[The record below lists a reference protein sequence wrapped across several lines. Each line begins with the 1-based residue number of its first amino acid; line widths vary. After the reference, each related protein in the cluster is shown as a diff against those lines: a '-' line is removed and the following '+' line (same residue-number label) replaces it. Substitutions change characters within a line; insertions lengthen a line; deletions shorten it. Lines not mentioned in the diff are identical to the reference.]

1 MHLKSIQI
9 KNFKGFKN
17 LSFECNKNFN
27 VVIGENN
34 IGKSTIF
41 ESLLIW
47 ESCFNRIIN
56 AKKTAFYKADGGNTY
71 IPFGDLTFIR
81 LINDTDLFFEAPNQ
95 ARITVTIEEKDKVF
109 NLTFELSKPKSISN
123 SYLRFKTI
131 NHREFEKFAEFLK
144 HSQIKLDEAIFIYQ
158 TKPVSNILNREP
170 FMNSGQVLKKISI
183 GKSGEVLRNKIIK
196 KKAES
201 RTNLERQISK
211 VLNQNI
217 KFHCINEKRFQK
229 DEYINL
235 KVSSGGKHLD
245 IHLQGS
251 GFLQVAEIFSTID
264 YLENAMNILLI
275 DEPDSHIHAKLQK
288 KLLQELRLIG
298 NTQTF
303 VISHNDTF
311 VSELNPEELFYLN
324 NESKNEGAIKKLD
337 LKNFDKIKK
346 ELGGIII
353 ALDKLN
359 YTDKVCFVEGDDDIE
374 YIDKLL
380 KKHIELEPDNLP
392 IRDVV
397 FYHLRGKD
405 YLLKKLD
412 HNKRLLSQLFKD
424 KNYAVV
430 YDKDFST
437 EDSCIPFETEISKK
451 LGDNSLIYK
460 HNGYCIESTI
470 FSDLDKLCE
479 LLSKI
484 YAISNLRV
492 YYFIE
497 EFVSGITSEFKN
509 HTSYYYKEF
518 EVKFNGQKKESRP
531 ELNAVTYNSFLG
543 NSLEADNEKPHF
555 LFNKVLI
562 SNFIKSFHN
571 HFFELDSKLNLK
583 SNEDIC
589 SELFISYIDNISNP
603 DDFFECNKNLL
614 RSLYEIV

>member
-17 LSFECNKNFN
+17 LSFECNQNFN

-41 ESLLIW
+41 EALLIW
-47 ESCFNRIIN
+47 ESCFKRIIN
-56 AKKTAFYKADGGNTY
+56 AKKTSFYKADGGNTY

-95 ARITVTIEEKDKVF
+95 ARITVNIKDKENVF
-109 NLTFELSKPKSISN
+109 VLTFELSKPKSISN

-131 NHREFEKFAEFLK
+131 NHKEFEKFALFLK
-144 HSQIKLDEAIFIYQ
+144 HKQIKLDEAIFIYQ
-158 TKPVSNILNREP
+158 TKPVSNILNKEP

-196 KKAES
+196 KKATN
-201 RTNLERQISK
+201 RTNLENQISK
-211 VLNQNI
+211 VLNQKIN
-217 KFHCINEKRFQK
+217 FYCTNEKRFQK
-229 DEYINL
+229 DEYIDL
-235 KVSSGGKHLD
+235 KVSNGTKNLD

-288 KLLQELRLIG
+288 KLLQELRLIN

-311 VSELNPEELFYLN
+311 VSELNPDELFYLN

-346 ELGGIII
+346 ELGGIIV

-359 YTDKVCFVEGDDDIE
+359 YTHKVCFVEGDDDIE
-374 YIDKLL
+374 YINRLL
-380 KKHIELEPDNLP
+380 KKHLKIEPENKPKKE
-392 IRDVV
+392 VV

-405 YLLKKLD
+405 FLLKKID

-424 KNYAVV
+424 KSYAVI

-437 EDSCIPFETEISKK
+437 EDSCNNFNQEISRK
-451 LGDNSLIYK
+451 LGNNSNVYT

-470 FSDLDKLCE
+470 FSDLEKLCE
-479 LLSKI
+479 FLSNWSG
-484 YAISNLRV
+484 ISKLRV
-492 YYFIE
+492 HFFIE
-497 EFVSGITSEFKN
+497 EFFANINFDFST
-509 HTSYYYKEF
+509 HTSKYYKDF
-518 EVKFNGQKKESRP
+518 EIKFNGQKKESRP
-531 ELNAVTYNSFLG
+531 ELNTVNYNDFLG
-543 NSLEADNEKPHF
+543 NALVAGNSHY
-555 LFNKVLI
+555 LFNKSLI
-562 SNFIKSFHN
+562 SDFYKCFKN
-571 HFFELDSKLNLK
+571 HFSTIDSDLLSKT
-583 SNEDIC
+583 SEDLS
-589 SELFISYIDNISNP
+589 SELFNSYIENISNSR
-603 DDFFECNKNLL
+603 DFIDCNKELL
-614 RSLYEIV
+614 RVLYEID

>member
-17 LSFECNKNFN
+17 LSFECNQNFN
-27 VVIGENN
+27 VIIGENN

-41 ESLLIW
+41 EALLIW

-56 AKKTAFYKADGGNTY
+56 SKKTSFYKADGGNTY

-95 ARITVTIEEKDKVF
+95 ARITVNIKDKENVF
-109 NLTFELSKPKSISN
+109 ALTFELSKPKSISN
-123 SYLRFKTI
+123 SYLRFKTV
-131 NHREFEKFAEFLK
+131 NHKEFEKFALFLK
-144 HSQIKLDEAIFIYQ
+144 HQQIKLDEAIFIYQ
-158 TKPVSNILNREP
+158 TKPVSNILNKEP

-196 KKAES
+196 KKAIN
-201 RTNLERQISK
+201 RINLENQISK
-211 VLNQNI
+211 VLNQKVN
-217 KFHCINEKRFQK
+217 FQCTNEKRYQK
-229 DEYINL
+229 DEYIDL
-235 KVSSGGKHLD
+235 KVSNGTKSLD

-288 KLLQELRLIG
+288 KLLQELRLIK

-311 VSELNPEELFYLN
+311 VSELNPDELFYLN
-324 NESKNEGAIKKLD
+324 NESKNEGVIKKLD

-346 ELGGIII
+346 ELGGIIV

-359 YTDKVCFVEGDDDIE
+359 YTHKVCFVEGDDDIE
-374 YIDKLL
+374 YINRLL
-380 KKHIELEPDNLP
+380 KKHLKIEPENLP
-392 IRDVV
+392 KKEVV

-405 YLLKKLD
+405 FLLKKID

-424 KNYAVV
+424 KSYAVI

-437 EDSCIPFETEISKK
+437 EASCINFNTEIERK
-451 LGDNSLIYK
+451 LGNNSNVYT

-470 FSDLDKLCE
+470 FSDLEKLCE
-479 LLSKI
+479 FLSNWSG
-484 YAISNLRV
+484 ISKLRV
-492 YYFIE
+492 HFFIE
-497 EFVSGITSEFKN
+497 EFISNINFDFGT
-509 HTSYYYKEF
+509 HTSKYYKDF
-518 EVKFNGQKKESRP
+518 EIKFNGQKKESRP
-531 ELNAVTYNSFLG
+531 ELNTVNFNDFLG
-543 NSLEADNEKPHF
+543 NALENEKPHY
-555 LFNKVLI
+555 LFNKTLI
-562 SNFIKSFHN
+562 SDFYKSFKN
-571 HFFELDSKLNLK
+571 HFSTIDRDLLSKT
-583 SNEDIC
+583 SEDLS
-589 SELFISYIDNISNP
+589 SELFNSYIENISNSR
-603 DDFFECNKNLL
+603 DFIHCNKNLL
-614 RSLYEIV
+614 RIIYEID

>member
-17 LSFECNKNFN
+17 LSFECNQNFN

-41 ESLLIW
+41 EALLIW
-47 ESCFNRIIN
+47 ESCFKRIIN
-56 AKKTAFYKADGGNTY
+56 AKKTNFYKADGGNTY

-95 ARITVTIEEKDKVF
+95 SRITVNIKDKENVF
-109 NLTFELSKPKSISN
+109 ALTFELSKPKSISN

-131 NHREFEKFAEFLK
+131 NHKEFEKFASFLK
-144 HSQIKLDEAIFIYQ
+144 RKQIKLDEAIFIYQ
-158 TKPVSNILNREP
+158 TKPVSNILNKEP

-196 KKAES
+196 KKATN
-201 RTNLERQISK
+201 RTNLENQISK
-211 VLNQNI
+211 VLNQKIN
-217 KFHCINEKRFQK
+217 FYCTNEKRFQK
-229 DEYINL
+229 DEYIDL
-235 KVSSGGKHLD
+235 KVSNGSKNLD

-288 KLLQELRLIG
+288 KLLQELRLIN

-311 VSELNPEELFYLN
+311 VSELNPDELFYLN

-346 ELGGIII
+346 ELGGIIV

-359 YTDKVCFVEGDDDIE
+359 YTHKVCFVEGDDDIE
-374 YIDKLL
+374 YINRLL
-380 KKHIELEPDNLP
+380 KKHLKIEPENKPKKE
-392 IRDVV
+392 VV

-405 YLLKKLD
+405 FLLKKID

-424 KNYAVV
+424 KSYAVI

-437 EDSCIPFETEISKK
+437 EDSCNDFNKEISRK
-451 LGDNSLIYK
+451 LGNNSNVYT

-470 FSDLDKLCE
+470 FSDLEKLCE
-479 LLSKI
+479 FLSNWSG
-484 YAISNLRV
+484 ISKLRV
-492 YYFIE
+492 HFFIE
-497 EFVSGITSEFKN
+497 EFFSNINFDFNTHMSK
-509 HTSYYYKEF
+509 YYKDF
-518 EVKFNGQKKESRP
+518 EIKFNGQKKESRP
-531 ELNAVTYNSFLG
+531 ELNTVNYNDFLG
-543 NSLEADNEKPHF
+543 NALEAGNSHY
-555 LFNKVLI
+555 LFNKSLI
-562 SNFIKSFHN
+562 SDFYKCFKN
-571 HFFELDSKLNLK
+571 HFSTIDSNLLSK
-583 SNEDIC
+583 TSEDLS
-589 SELFISYIDNISNP
+589 SELFNSYIENISNSR
-603 DDFFECNKNLL
+603 DFIDCSKELL
-614 RSLYEIV
+614 RVLYEID

>member
-17 LSFECNKNFN
+17 LSFECNQNFN

-41 ESLLIW
+41 EALLIW
-47 ESCFNRIIN
+47 ESCFKRIIN
-56 AKKTAFYKADGGNTY
+56 AKRTNFYKADGGNTY

-95 ARITVTIEEKDKVF
+95 ARITVNIKDKENVF
-109 NLTFELSKPKSISN
+109 ALTFELSKPKSISN

-131 NHREFEKFAEFLK
+131 NHKEFEKFASFLK
-144 HSQIKLDEAIFIYQ
+144 HKQIKLDEAIFIYQ
-158 TKPVSNILNREP
+158 TKPVSNILNKEP

-196 KKAES
+196 KKATN
-201 RTNLERQISK
+201 RTNLENQISK
-211 VLNQNI
+211 VLNQKIN
-217 KFHCINEKRFQK
+217 FYCTNEKRFQK
-229 DEYINL
+229 DEYIDL
-235 KVSSGGKHLD
+235 KVSNGTKNLD

-288 KLLQELRLIG
+288 KLLQELRLIN

-311 VSELNPEELFYLN
+311 VSELNPDELFYLN
-324 NESKNEGAIKKLD
+324 NESKNEGAIKRLD

-346 ELGGIII
+346 ELGGIIV

-359 YTDKVCFVEGDDDIE
+359 YTHKVCFVEGDDDIE
-374 YIDKLL
+374 YINRLL
-380 KKHIELEPDNLP
+380 KKHLKIEPENKPKKE
-392 IRDVV
+392 VV

-405 YLLKKLD
+405 FLLKKID

-424 KNYAVV
+424 KSYAVI

-437 EDSCIPFETEISKK
+437 ENSCNDFNQEISRK
-451 LGDNSLIYK
+451 LGNNSNVYT

-470 FSDLDKLCE
+470 FSDLEKLCE
-479 LLSKI
+479 FLSNWSG
-484 YAISNLRV
+484 ISKLRV
-492 YYFIE
+492 HFFIE
-497 EFVSGITSEFKN
+497 EFFSNINFDFST
-509 HTSYYYKEF
+509 HTSKYYKDF
-518 EVKFNGQKKESRP
+518 EIKFNGQKKESRP
-531 ELNAVTYNSFLG
+531 ELNTVNYNDFLANALEAG
-543 NSLEADNEKPHF
+543 NSHY
-555 LFNKVLI
+555 LFNKSLI
-562 SNFIKSFHN
+562 SDFYKCFKN
-571 HFFELDSKLNLK
+571 HFSTIDSDLLSKT
-583 SNEDIC
+583 SEDLS
-589 SELFISYIDNISNP
+589 SELFNSYIENISKSR
-603 DDFFECNKNLL
+603 DFIDCSKELL
-614 RSLYEIV
+614 KVLYEID